1 MDNKN
6 EQVNKYALM
15 LSDIKDEKKELQLKL
30 EKSQKEIKMWI
41 NGFYLVVILF
51 LIILFI
57 IIL

>member
-15 LSDIKDEKKELQLKL
+15 LSDMKDEKKELQLKL
-30 EKSQKEIKMWI
+30 EKSQKEVKMWI

-51 LIILFI
+51 LIILS
-57 IIL
+57 L